1 MTNEN
6 IEKHNTDDKSL
17 NDKSPKDN
25 KKIGPLQVI
34 GSVLAAMVGIQT
46 EDNRERDF
54 TSGQIGNY
62 IFVGI
67 IVVII
72 FIFTLISIVNNILDE
87 AGM

>member
-1 MTNEN
+1 MSEEN
-6 IEKHNTDDKSL
+6 TEKHNTDDKPSET
-17 NDKSPKDN
+17 N
-25 KKIGPLQVI
+25 KKIGPLQII
-34 GSVLAAMVGIQT
+34 GSVLAAMIGIQSD
-46 EDNRERDF
+46 DNRERDF

-72 FIFTLISIVNNILDE
+72 FIFSLIAIVNNILEE

>member
-1 MTNEN
+1 MSDEN
-6 IEKHNTDDKSL
+6 TEKHNTDDKSPE
-17 NDKSPKDN
+17 DI
-25 KKIGPLQVI
+25 KKIGPLQII

-46 EDNRERDF
+46 ENNRERDF

-72 FIFTLISIVNNILDE
+72 FIFTLISVVNNILEE

>member
-1 MTNEN
+1 MSDEN
-6 IEKHNTDDKSL
+6 TENHNT
-17 NDKSPKDN
+17 NDKSPEEN
-25 KKIGPLQVI
+25 KKIGPLQIV

-62 IFVGI
+62 IFVGV

-72 FIFTLISIVNNILDE
+72 FIFTLMSVVDNILEE

>member
-6 IEKHNTDDKSL
+6 IEKHNT
-17 NDKSPKDN
+17 NDKPPEEN
-25 KKIGPLQVI
+25 KKPTPKRLGPLQII
-34 GSVLAAMVGIQT
+34 GSVLAAMIGIQT
-46 EDNRERDF
+46 ENNRERDF

-72 FIFTLISIVNNILDE
+72 FIFSLIALVDNILEE